1 MLVST
6 PDAALNGARVA
17 VVGTSDSATIRALVA
32 ARPEYVLDVHGRLGA
47 DAEALPG
54 YEGIAW

>member
-6 PDAALNGARVA
+6 PDAALDGVRVA
-17 VVGTSDSATIRALVA
+17 VVGTSDSVTIRALVA
-32 ARPEYVLDVHGRLGA
+32 ARPDHVLDVHGRLGA
-47 DAEALPG
+47 EAEALSG

>member
-1 MLVST
+1 MLVSS
-6 PDAALNGARVA
+6 PNDALNGVRVA
-17 VVGTSDSATIRALVA
+17 VVGTSDSASIRALVA
-32 ARPEYVLDVHGRLGA
+32 ARPDHVLDVHGRLGT